1 MAAFNGPKV
10 HYHQVTSLVTP
21 HTTWRFGVRFFLER
35 NGHYGLA
42 TAEVQNEDVVL
53 EILPDEIISIGL
65 PTIKDTV
72 SVRNFMNTR
81 RSYNTGRNMHGSFNM
96 KFNVH
101 PMFNPLYDVYSM
113 KAFNLNEGSQLVPR
127 VYLDSFR
134 RFNAVEISL
143 LSSDASNAIQKQIV
157 LQNVHFVDINA
168 DELNYESESKLTV
181 SIQCEYDNW
190 YWSQIDHISH

>member
-10 HYHQVTSLVTP
+10 HYQQVTSLINP

-35 NGHYGLA
+35 NGHYGSA
-42 TAEVQNEDVVL
+42 TTEVQQEDVSL
-53 EILPDEIISIGL
+53 EILPDELISIGL
-65 PTIKDTV
+65 PSIKDTV
-72 SVRNFMNTR
+72 SIRNFMNTR

-101 PMFNPLYDVYSM
+101 PLFNPIYDVYSM
-113 KAFNLNEGSQLVPR
+113 KAFNLNEGSQLKPR

-168 DELNYESESKLTV
+168 DELNYESEGKLTV

-190 YWSQIDHISH
+190 YFSTIDHMPH

>member
-21 HTTWRFGVRFFLER
+21 QTTWRFGVRFFKER

-42 TAEVQNEDVVL
+42 TAELQEEDVSL

-65 PTIKDTV
+65 PTVKDTV

-81 RSYNTGRNMHGSFNM
+81 RSYNTGRNMRGSFNM

-101 PMFNPLYDVYSM
+101 PMFNPLYDIYSM
-113 KAFNLNEGSQLVPR
+113 KAFNLNQGSQLIPR

-134 RFNAVEISL
+134 RFNAIEISL

-157 LQNVHFVDINA
+157 LQNVHNVDINA
-168 DELNYESESKLTV
+168 DELNYETDGKLTV
-181 SIQCEYDNW
+181 TIQAEYDNW
-190 YWSQIDHISH
+190 YWSTIDHIPH

>member
-10 HYHQVTSLVTP
+10 HYHQHTSLINP

-35 NGHYGLA
+35 NGHYGSA
-42 TAEVQNEDVVL
+42 TVEEQREDVSL
-53 EILPDEIISIGL
+53 EILPDELISINL
-65 PTIKDTV
+65 PTIKDTI
-72 SVRNFMNTR
+72 SIRNFMNTR

-101 PMFNPLYDVYSM
+101 PLFNPIYDVYSM
-113 KAFNLNEGSQLVPR
+113 KEFNLNSGSQLKPK

-134 RFNAVEISL
+134 RFNAIEISL

-157 LQNVHFVDINA
+157 LQNIHLLDINA
-168 DELNYESESKLTV
+168 DELNYETEGKLTI
-181 SIQCEYDNW
+181 SIQAEYDNW
-190 YWSQIDHISH
+190 YYSTIDHVPH

>member
-10 HYHQVTSLVTP
+10 HYQQVTSLINP

-35 NGHYGLA
+35 NGNFGLA
-42 TAEVQNEDVVL
+42 TAEVHQQDISL
-53 EILPDEIISIGL
+53 EILPDELISISL

-72 SVRNFMNTR
+72 SIRNFMNTR
-81 RSYNTGRNMHGSFNM
+81 RSYNTGRNMRGSFNM

-101 PMFNPLYDVYSM
+101 PLFNPIYDVYNM
-113 KAFNLNEGSQLVPR
+113 NAFNLNKGSQLKPR

-157 LQNVHFVDINA
+157 LQNIHFVDINA
-168 DELNYESESKLTV
+168 DELNYESEGKLTV
-181 SIQCEYDNW
+181 TIQCEYDNW
-190 YWSQIDHISH
+190 YFSTIDHMQH